1 MFRSTTP
8 ELIFKV
14 KNTDINVA
22 DIAICHITV
31 ESADHTH
38 SILYE
43 NPTID
48 AENKTITQYMTQ
60 AETLSFNPGS
70 VLIQLKAK
78 LNSGAVICSDIIV
91 KNMKDILE
99 EAEL

>member
-60 AETLSFNPGS
+60 AETLSF
-70 VLIQLKAK
+70 KAK
-78 LNSGAVICSDIIV
+78 LNRGAVICSDIIV